1 MALCALV
8 VGIGITSC
16 KKDNK
21 VIVGD
26 RMTIGATINP
36 NGNDGSKTEIGPE
49 GDDYFPI
56 LWSEGDAFNLYS
68 KTSLEFST
76 FDIQKGIGTESAEF
90 EGVNP
95 GGAPYY
101 ASYPAGVSRTSE
113 TTFSYLIPQE
123 QSSLNH
129 AGPMVGYSEDGR
141 NVGFENA
148 MSWIRIGLKG
158 NAKVTKVE
166 MAYPEDKANH
176 YNPLSGLLTITVG
189 GNGKITGT
197 SVEQNKVGDAQ
208 SLYRTC
214 DVTLNSG
221 YQYFDF
227 LVPEGAFGSQ
237 NKVSDVQA
245 QFTVYGT
252 NAVELATFKK
262 SMPTIERNMVYVGV
276 YDAEINTPTPSTLSG
291 LFSVSDTKQVYFSK
305 GNLCAIKNGNDWS
318 WGFYDNQ
325 YECNSLNSGSGRTAT
340 ADDTEIDLFTWGYGE
355 YSTDPITTHN
365 CFETYFP
372 NFEDWG
378 AMIDDE
384 DTWFTLS
391 YEEWSYL
398 LNLNPCENAKRA
410 GRWKMFVTVCGKE
423 NCLVLAPD
431 NWDLDAH
438 PLQEEY
444 SSTSTPMTW
453 EAAQEAGLVCLP
465 AAGQRF
471 IDEVA
476 LVSECGSYWSSSPG
490 EVASYRSIYFYF
502 KDEVEYQYVEAKPYP
517 GTEPSTY
524 GFAVRLVTMGEN

>member
-36 NGNDGSKTEIGPE
+36 NVNDGSKTEIGPE

-305 GNLCAIKNGNDWS
+305 GNLRAIKNGNDWS

-325 YECNSLNSGSGRTAT
+325 YECNSLNGSNSGREAT
-340 ADDTEIDLFTWGYGE
+340 ADDAEIDLFTWGYGDW
-355 YSTDPITTHN
+355 STDPVTT
-365 CFETYFP
+365 TYQQIPTGFV
-372 NFEDWG
+372 DWG
-378 AMIDDE
+378 KMIDDK
-384 DTWFTLS
+384 WFTLS
-391 YEEWSYL
+391 SEEWQYL
-398 LNLNPCENAKRA
+398 FALPSNEKRA
-410 GRWKMFVTVCGKE
+410 GRNKYAVTVCGIA
-423 NCLVLAPD
+423 NCLVLVPD
-431 NWDLDAH
+431 NWDLTAY
-438 PLQEEY
+438 PLQDEY
-444 SSTSTPMTW
+444 SSTSTPLTW
-453 EAAQEAGLVCLP
+453 EAAQEAGLACLP
-465 AAGQRF
+465 IAGQR
-471 IDEVA
+471 IGNEVST
-476 LVSECGSYWSSSPG
+476 VGTFGPYWSSSKG
-490 EVASYRSIYFYF
+490 DDYDVWFTQSQYIYFRSN
-502 KDEVEYQYVEAKPYP
+502 ELLP
-517 GTEPSTY
+517 GTQPRDR
-524 GFAVRLVTMGEN
+524 GFSVRLVTLEKD